1 MKLVNVHSKASQVK
15 RLSLNLFYAIILL
28 LTVSNDSVLACHH
41 LGQTSNVEYSKIGIS
56 KFSTES
62 YSKVFL
68 GISRLISVDQMV
80 LYPNSGH
87 KKYSVKDLQE
97 ETDHT
102 TSTSL
107 YSHFKVDSKYTTN
120 ELDCCI
126 NHSTRCTNNN
136 LCECSYSTQND
147 LYFIQINPKQCLSIS
162 LHSVIDISTNKK
174 GSIGLTVTNNLI
186 PHPSYFSLYESW
198 LI

>member
-1 MKLVNVHSKASQVK
+1 MVNLHSKVSQVK
-15 RLSLNLFYAIILL
+15 KLSLKFFYAIILL

-41 LGQTSNVEYSKIGIS
+41 LGQTSNVESSKISIS
-56 KFSTES
+56 KFSIES

-68 GISRLISVDQMV
+68 GISKLLSIDQTV
-80 LYPNSGH
+80 PYPNSGH
-87 KKYSVKDLQE
+87 KKHSVKDLQKKIN
-97 ETDHT
+97 HT

-107 YSHFKVDSKYTTN
+107 YSHFKADSKYTTN

-126 NHSTRCTNNN
+126 DHSRGCTNTN

-147 LYFIQINPKQCLSIS
+147 LYYNQLNPKQGLSIS

-174 GSIGLTVTNNLI
+174 GSIGLIVTNNLI

>member
-1 MKLVNVHSKASQVK
+1 MKLVNVHSKTSQVK
-15 RLSLNLFYAIILL
+15 KLSLKYFYAIILL
-28 LTVSNDSVLACHH
+28 LIVSNDSVLACHH
-41 LGQTSNVEYSKIGIS
+41 LGQTNNGESSKIGIS
-56 KFSTES
+56 NFSSES

-68 GISRLISVDQMV
+68 DISRIISVDQMV
-80 LYPNSGH
+80 PYSNSGH

-97 ETDHT
+97 KIDHT

-107 YSHFKVDSKYTTN
+107 NSHFKVDSKYTTN
-120 ELDCCI
+120 ELNCCI
-126 NHSTRCTNNN
+126 SHSTGCTNTN
-136 LCECSYSTQND
+136 LCECTYSIQND
-147 LYFIQINPKQCLSIS
+147 LYYNQLNPKQGLSIS

-174 GSIGLTVTNNLI
+174 GSIGLIVTNNLI

>member
-1 MKLVNVHSKASQVK
+1 MKSVNVHSKTNQVK
-15 RLSLNLFYAIILL
+15 KLSLKYFYAIILL
-28 LTVSNDSVLACHH
+28 LTVSNDNVLACHH
-41 LGQTSNVEYSKIGIS
+41 LGQTSNEESTKIGNS
-56 KFSTES
+56 MFSTES

-68 GISRLISVDQMV
+68 GISRLISVDQTV
-80 LYPNSGH
+80 PYSNSGH
-87 KKYSVKDLQE
+87 KNYSVKSLQE
-97 ETDHT
+97 KIDYT

-107 YSHFKVDSKYTTN
+107 YSHFKNDSKYTTN

-126 NHSTRCTNNN
+126 NHSIGCTNTN

-147 LYFIQINPKQCLSIS
+147 LYYNQLNPKQGLSIS
-162 LHSVIDISTNKK
+162 LHSVIDISTNMK
-174 GSIGLTVTNNLI
+174 GSKGLIVTNNLI

>member
-1 MKLVNVHSKASQVK
+1 MKLVNVHSKVSQVK
-15 RLSLNLFYAIILL
+15 RLSLNFFLAIILL

-56 KFSTES
+56 KFLTES

-68 GISRLISVDQMV
+68 GFSKLFSVDQTV
-80 LYPNSGH
+80 PYSNSGH
-87 KKYSVKDLQE
+87 KKHSVKDLQE
-97 ETDHT
+97 KINHT

-107 YSHFKVDSKYTTN
+107 YSHFEADSKYTTN
-120 ELDCCI
+120 ELDCFI
-126 NHSTRCTNNN
+126 NHCKGCTDTK

-147 LYFIQINPKQCLSIS
+147 LYYNQINPKQYLSIS
-162 LHSVIDISTNKK
+162 LHSVIYISTNNK
-174 GSIGLTVTNNLI
+174 GSIGLIVTNNLI

>member
-15 RLSLNLFYAIILL
+15 RLSLKFFYAIILL

-62 YSKVFL
+62 YSKAFL
-68 GISRLISVDQMV
+68 GMSKLLLVDQAV
-80 LYPNSGH
+80 PYSNSGH
-87 KKYSVKDLQE
+87 EKHSVKDLQE
-97 ETDHT
+97 KINHI

-107 YSHFKVDSKYTTN
+107 YSHFKADSKYTTN

-126 NHSTRCTNNN
+126 NHSRGCTNTN
-136 LCECSYSTQND
+136 LCECSYNTQND
-147 LYFIQINPKQCLSIS
+147 SYYNQINPKQCLSIS

-174 GSIGLTVTNNLI
+174 GSIGLIVTNNLI

>member
-1 MKLVNVHSKASQVK
+1 MKHENVHSKASQVK
-15 RLSLNLFYAIILL
+15 KLSLKYFYAIILL
-28 LTVSNDSVLACHH
+28 ITVSNESVLACHH
-41 LGQTSNVEYSKIGIS
+41 LGQTSNVESTIIGIS
-56 KFSTES
+56 KFSTQS

-68 GISRLISVDQMV
+68 GTSRLISIDQTV
-80 LYPNSGH
+80 PYSNSGH

-97 ETDHT
+97 KIDHT

-126 NHSTRCTNNN
+126 NHSTGCTNNN
-136 LCECSYSTQND
+136 LCECSHNTQND
-147 LYFIQINPKQCLSIS
+147 LHYNQLNPKQGLSIS

-174 GSIGLTVTNNLI
+174 GSIGLIVTYNLI

>member
-15 RLSLNLFYAIILL
+15 RLSLKFFYAIILL

-56 KFSTES
+56 KFLTES
-62 YSKVFL
+62 YSKAFL
-68 GISRLISVDQMV
+68 GISKLLSVDQTV
-80 LYPNSGH
+80 PYSNSGH
-87 KKYSVKDLQE
+87 KKHSVKDLQE
-97 ETDHT
+97 KINHT

-107 YSHFKVDSKYTTN
+107 YSHFKVDSKYTKN
-120 ELDCCI
+120 GLDCCI

-147 LYFIQINPKQCLSIS
+147 LYYNQLNPKQGLSIS
-162 LHSVIDISTNKK
+162 LHSVIDISTNKN
-174 GSIGLTVTNNLI
+174 GSIGLIVTNNLI

>member
-1 MKLVNVHSKASQVK
+1 MKIVNVHSKASQVK
-15 RLSLNLFYAIILL
+15 KLSLKYFYAIIILFI
-28 LTVSNDSVLACHH
+28 VSNDSVLGCHH
-41 LGQTSNVEYSKIGIS
+41 LGQTSNVDSFKIGIS
-56 KFSTES
+56 KFSTQS

-68 GISRLISVDQMV
+68 GISKPLSVDQIIP
-80 LYPNSGH
+80 YSNSGH
-87 KKYSVKDLQE
+87 KKHSVKDLQE
-97 ETDHT
+97 KINHT

-107 YSHFKVDSKYTTN
+107 YSHFKADSKSATN

-126 NHSTRCTNNN
+126 IRSRGCTNTN

-147 LYFIQINPKQCLSIS
+147 LYYNPLNPKQGLSAS
-162 LHSVIDISTNKK
+162 LNSVTEISTNKK
-174 GSIGLTVTNNLI
+174 GSIGLIVTNNFI

>member
-1 MKLVNVHSKASQVK
+1 MLSLLKLVLVSF
-15 RLSLNLFYAIILL
+15 LLNH
-28 LTVSNDSVLACHH
+28 T
-41 LGQTSNVEYSKIGIS
+41 Q
-56 KFSTES
+56 
-62 YSKVFL
+62 KVFL
-68 GISRLISVDQMV
+68 GISRLISVDQTV
-80 LYPNSGH
+80 LYSNSGH

-97 ETDHT
+97 EIDHT

-126 NHSTRCTNNN
+126 NHSKRCTNNN

-147 LYFIQINPKQCLSIS
+147 LYYNQLNPKQGLSIS
-162 LHSVIDISTNKK
+162 LHSVIDISTNKN
-174 GSIGLTVTNNLI
+174 GSIGLIVTNILI

>member
-1 MKLVNVHSKASQVK
+1 MKYVNVHSKASQVK
-15 RLSLNLFYAIILL
+15 KLSLKYFYAFILI

-41 LGQTSNVEYSKIGIS
+41 IGQTSYVESTKIGIS
-56 KFSTES
+56 KFSTQS
-62 YSKVFL
+62 YSKVFF
-68 GISRLISVDQMV
+68 GISRLISIDQTV
-80 LYPNSGH
+80 PYSNSGNN
-87 KKYSVKDLQE
+87 KYSAKDQQE
-97 ETDHT
+97 KIDHT

-126 NHSTRCTNNN
+126 NHSTGCTNNS
-136 LCECSYSTQND
+136 LCECSYNTQND
-147 LYFIQINPKQCLSIS
+147 LHYNQLNPKQGLSIS

-174 GSIGLTVTNNLI
+174 GSIGLIVTNYLI